1 MLAKF
6 TASWDND
13 NLLKFLKDISDN
25 NLFANRILPAVPS
38 IPETVIIEKYYIY
51 PEFFSMLRRIYEE
64 KMNFPKNLIDFICLF
79 IFYYLWRSSYV
90 RPIKTQKKK

>member
-51 PEFFSMLRRIYEE
+51 PEFFLIFRRIHER
-64 KMNFPKNLIDFICLF
+64 KVNLSKNFINFIRLF
-79 IFYYLWRSSYV
+79 TFFYFIHL
-90 RPIKTQKKK
+90 